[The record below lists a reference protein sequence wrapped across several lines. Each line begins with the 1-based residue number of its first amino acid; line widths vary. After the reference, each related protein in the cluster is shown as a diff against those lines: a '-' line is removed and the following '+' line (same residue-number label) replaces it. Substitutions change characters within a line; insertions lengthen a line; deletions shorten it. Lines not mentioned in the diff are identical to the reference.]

1 MRIGINLLYLLPGD
15 VAGSETYIRN
25 LLSGLARVDSAN
37 QYFLF
42 TNSDNHDT
50 FHFAD
55 SRFQRVLC
63 SVAARLQIRRVAFE
77 QMILPRL
84 ASYYRLDVLHSP
96 AYTAP
101 LITPCA
107 NVVSIL
113 DMLYRVYP
121 GNIPQPKRI
130 FWQIFVPL
138 SARRCHVVLTLS
150 ENSRRDIVNYLRVP
164 ADKVVV
170 SHLAV
175 DERLVERH
183 RALQNLEAQGRVCTK
198 HMTKGPYIFTLAHS
212 LKGHKNLLGL
222 LTAFKMLRSRLP
234 EINLVVG
241 GKSRFEPETQRAI
254 GELDLMGSVL
264 LPGYL
269 SLDEMAQLYANA
281 AVYVIP
287 SLFEGFGLPA
297 LEAMYF
303 GVPVACSNTGSLP
316 EVVGDAGVLF
326 DPKDTADMAHNLY
339 HVLTDST
346 LRADLIQRGRRRVSQ
361 FSWEDAARKTL
372 AGYELAVN
380 LKKRS
385 AKQEKQSRIE
395 E

>member
-1 MRIGINLLYLLPGD
+1 MRIGINLLYFLPGD
-15 VAGSETYIRN
+15 VAGAETYIRN

-42 TNSDNHDT
+42 TNRDNHDT
-50 FHFAD
+50 FHLAD
-55 SRFQRVLC
+55 RRFKRVRC
-63 SVAARLQIRRVAFE
+63 SVAARPQIRRVAFE
-77 QMILPRL
+77 QLILPRL

-101 LITPCA
+101 LFTPCA

-121 GNIPQPKRI
+121 GIIPQPKRL

-138 SARRCHVVLTLS
+138 SARRCHVVLTIS
-150 ENSRRDIVNYLRVP
+150 DNSRRDIINYLRIP

-170 SHLAV
+170 SHLAM

-183 RALQNLEAQGRVCTK
+183 RALQSIEAQSRACYKPTS
-198 HMTKGPYIFTLAHS
+198 KGPYVFTLANTF
-212 LKGHKNLLGL
+212 KDHKNILGL

-241 GKSRFEPETQRAI
+241 GKSGLEPETRQAI
-254 GELDLMGSVL
+254 KEHDLIGSVL

-269 SLDEMAQLYANA
+269 SLDEMVWLYNNA
-281 AVYVIP
+281 AAYVIP

-303 GVPVACSNTGSLP
+303 GVPVASSNAGSLP

-326 DPKDTADMAHNLY
+326 DPKDTADMAESLY
-339 HVLTDST
+339 RVLTDKL
-346 LRADLIQRGRRRVSQ
+346 LRADLILRGRRRVSQ
-361 FSWEDAARKTL
+361 FSWNHAALKTL

-380 LKKRS
+380 RKRRS
-385 AKQEKQSRIE
+385 VKQEKQLE
-395 E
+395 TKE

>member
-25 LLSGLARVDSAN
+25 LLSGLARVGSAN

-42 TNSDNHDT
+42 TNPDNHDT

-63 SVAARLQIRRVAFE
+63 SVTARLQIRRVAFE

-121 GNIPQPKRI
+121 SAILQPKRL

-138 SARRCHVVLTLS
+138 SARRCHVVMTIS

-170 SHLAV
+170 SLLAV

-183 RALQNLEAQGRVCTK
+183 LTLQKLEAQGRVCTNA
-198 HMTKGPYIFTLAHS
+198 MTKGPYVFTLAHRI
-212 LKGHKNLLGL
+212 KGHKNLFGL

-241 GKSRFEPETQRAI
+241 GKARFDPETQRAI
-254 GELDLMGSVL
+254 EELDLMGSVR

-303 GVPVACSNTGSLP
+303 GVPVACSNAGSLP

-326 DPKDTADMAHNLY
+326 DPKDTADMALNLY
-339 HVLTDST
+339 RVLTDST

-361 FSWEDAARKTL
+361 FSWEDTARKTL

-385 AKQEKQSRIE
+385 AKQE
-395 E
+395 